1 MAKIKKLMKALESAG
16 WEPSAERG
24 GLVQLAHA
32 KRAGRITLPSQKCSL
47 PDDVIAQVMAAA
59 GIKVKGA

>member
-16 WEPSAERG
+16 WETTAARG

-32 KRAGRITLPSQKCSL
+32 KRAGRITLPSHKCAL
-47 PDDVIAQVMAAA
+47 PDDIVAQVMAAA
-59 GIKVKGA
+59 GIKGKGA

>member
-16 WEPSAERG
+16 WEATAERG

-32 KRAGRITLPSQKCSL
+32 KRAGRITLPSHKCTL
-47 PDDVIAQVMAAA
+47 PDDVVAQVMAAA
-59 GIKVKGA
+59 GIKGKGA